1 MTYVRSRARFPELL
15 RCMPLILVSFTAG
28 CATPG
33 PSDYAAAAA
42 DYARQAQTHD
52 ALARQH
58 EAAAEILEKQ
68 GDSEGA
74 EISRQAMNEERRAA
88 RWDQFAADK
97 DLLLSQW

>member
-1 MTYVRSRARFPELL
+1 MAAV
-15 RCMPLILVSFTAG
+15 
-28 CATPG
+28 
-33 PSDYAAAAA
+33 YAADSCVLHGGLCNAWSVGLYRWAA

-74 EISRQAMNEERRAA
+74 EISRRAMNEERRAA
-88 RWDQFAADK
+88 RRDQFDAEK
-97 DLLLSQW
+97 DLWLSQW